1 MFSSNQPFTS
11 PKHVHSRCGK
21 QCLKSELFASNV
33 ACAAYF
39 TRPYSLSNGPF
50 YTGSLGIHCS
60 KLEGLFACAGRMK
73 GPIGL
78 FVGLQDQHACG
89 TACTLV
95 MERTGLTGGD
105 AGNRTRMTGLL
116 CRSGMVPQRLPRRR
130 SWTGHLVS
138 LPIDGE
144 PAVIK
149 ARARLGL
156 PTHVWRHRTHD
167 VDVIARVTLGKHLRI
182 DVAHIHQMLRR
193 QASPVPLIAHEAPP

>member
-50 YTGSLGIHCS
+50 YTGSLGIHGS
-60 KLEGLFACAGRMK
+60 KLGGLFACAGRMK
-73 GPIGL
+73 SPIGL

-95 MERTGLTGGD
+95 MERTGLTGGLRKSHPND
-105 AGNRTRMTGLL
+105 RFAMPIGNGSPALT
-116 CRSGMVPQRLPRRR
+116 RRR
-130 SWTGHLVS
+130 SRTGHLVS

-167 VDVIARVTLGKHLRI
+167 VDVIARVTLGKHIRI
-182 DVAHIHQMLRR
+182 DIAHIHQMLRR